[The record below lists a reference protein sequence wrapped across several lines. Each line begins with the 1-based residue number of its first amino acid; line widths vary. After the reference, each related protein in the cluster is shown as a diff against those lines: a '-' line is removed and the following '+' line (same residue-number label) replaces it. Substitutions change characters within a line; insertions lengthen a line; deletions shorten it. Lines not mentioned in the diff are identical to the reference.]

1 MEESMLLTLSR
12 PRRAHFR
19 RAPLLGTEGVDLPD
33 VGLVLRDVPHPAPPV
48 EAGPEQPVEDIVEVW
63 GMQSFPASDPPS
75 NW

>member
-1 MEESMLLTLSR
+1 MLLTLSR

-19 RAPLLGTEGVDLPD
+19 RGPLLGTEGVDLPD
-33 VGLVLRDVPHPAPPV
+33 VGLVLRDVLDLVPPV
-48 EAGPEQPVEDIVEVW
+48 EAGPEQPVDDIVEVW